1 MVLFYVRSWNPHRS
15 MEGIPKP
22 LSNEVKVGRY
32 WLSEASDGLGSA
44 LFWIYHR
51 DRAIGQ
57 GFKINSLEFRQ
68 KLRTSF
74 QQGQLGH
81 KECAKGALVLLIL
94 ISLGLLLWSYP
105 WALLLVLKD
114 WDQLMQ
120 TWGENFFIPIISL
133 VFIQRKIIFSG
144 KTLRFGF

>member
-44 LFWIYHR
+44 LFGIYHR